1 KEYRIGQVNNAFVFP
16 GVGLGIIASGATE
29 VLPTFFSAA
38 AHAVAEFVS
47 EEDLMNGILCPPL
60 DQLKNVSFEV
70 AKRVGAE
77 AIKAGV
83 IEKGCAFSRYKH
95 NNDPDRL
102 NLLIEKMR
110 WEPKYFDQI

>member
-1 KEYRIGQVNNAFVFP
+1 
-16 GVGLGIIASGATE
+16 
-29 VLPTFFSAA
+29 
-38 AHAVAEFVS
+38 
-47 EEDLMNGILCPPL
+47 
-60 DQLKNVSFEV
+60 V

-77 AIKAGV
+77 AIKAGM
-83 IEKGCAFSRYKH
+83 IKKGCAFSKYKH